1 MNSWAVESYTKAV
14 LKYRFASPKCAIGQR
29 GTVLFSTDTVQWY
42 IQPPT
47 ANFYFQTIQAD
58 KCVVLGVVHSIKGHS
73 YSTAREVLWLYSI
86 ALAEELY
93 VKSHSYTHI
102 HLCTQGCS
110 WQEPQQVAFRIWRTD
125 WVNPGNWDCKLCS
138 GNTTG
143 WCCKDM
149 LYNSGTSRQ
158 RELKEIESLRTTLSE
173 IDGSYTWTQIKKLLQ
188 EQVFLWC
195 EKFGTW
201 SLSEVRV
208 NQVLNR
214 KVPQE
219 LVESSVLGPQ
229 KRKVSRLSPE
239 QESTT

>member
-1 MNSWAVESYTKAV
+1 
-14 LKYRFASPKCAIGQR
+14 
-29 GTVLFSTDTVQWY
+29 
-42 IQPPT
+42 
-47 ANFYFQTIQAD
+47 
-58 KCVVLGVVHSIKGHS
+58 
-73 YSTAREVLWLYSI
+73 
-86 ALAEELY
+86 
-93 VKSHSYTHI
+93 
-102 HLCTQGCS
+102 
-110 WQEPQQVAFRIWRTD
+110 
-125 WVNPGNWDCKLCS
+125 
-138 GNTTG
+138 
-143 WCCKDM
+143 M

-158 RELKEIESLRTTLSE
+158 RELTEIESLRTTLSE